1 MLKVLPLLRVF
12 AMMVVAGAIAR
23 GQGAARDNA
32 IAGTVVDART
42 GKPIG
47 AVLVSISEGPNTPPL
62 ESSPGLHGRAQIL
75 TGADGRFLFRDL
87 TSGTFTITA
96 IKNGY
101 AEGASGRRRIGST
114 AAPVPSGDAQSPPEI
129 TVRMWKLG
137 AITGTVVDESGEP
150 VVGVQLRALV
160 RSRSAENRRFVVT
173 GRPAS
178 TDDRG
183 IYRFSGLVPGDY
195 LVVASAPTT
204 SSSVSVFET
213 VAHTGRVNGPV
224 SPPPGTPTGIQVGD
238 GFVGI
243 GRGGAIPPPPIAGHL
258 FVYPPTFHP
267 AALDP
272 GQARVITLSSGEEI
286 ESINLQLQPVPTAR
300 VAGRLEGP
308 DLHGGE
314 YVRLSRPAWQD
325 LTPDLDQDAPSAMAD
340 STDRFV
346 LPAVPAGDYTVRTT
360 TEEGSTRYFAATPLT
375 VAGPEVEVTAV
386 LRPLLRATFRYEFDG
401 ETEKPKLPVGVFSP
415 LLLQRVD
422 GASGPR
428 SISGAFDASGQFEK
442 SGGRFQLN
450 GFEPGKY
457 RVVVRDS
464 PAGWMFK
471 SAMLNGVD
479 VSETPFDLTRDS
491 EEIVLTFTNRWS
503 GISGVVHGAEAETNA
518 AIVLVFPTNSQ
529 SWESCPRRC
538 RGASTN
544 QQGKFGFG
552 SLAPGD
558 YYVVAVPEDQSDG
571 WRDAKTLDSLARVA
585 TRVTILDGEHKTID
599 LEMRQVPQ

>member
-1 MLKVLPLLRVF
+1 
-12 AMMVVAGAIAR
+12 MVALAGAIAG
-23 GQGAARDNA
+23 GQASEPQRNRA
-32 IAGTVVDART
+32 IAGTVVDAT
-42 GKPIG
+42 SGKPIG
-47 AVLVSISEGPNTPPL
+47 AVRVSIAEGANTPPL

-87 TSGTFTITA
+87 TGGSFTITA
-96 IKNGY
+96 TKNGY
-101 AEGASGRRRIGST
+101 AEGASGRRRIGGAT
-114 AAPVPSGDAQSPPEI
+114 APVASGDAQSPPDI

-137 AITGTVVDESGEP
+137 AITGTVVDEAGEP

-160 RSRSAENRRFVVT
+160 RSTSGDRHRFAAT
-173 GRPAS
+173 SRPAS

-183 IYRFSGLVPGDY
+183 VYRFSGLVPGDY
-195 LVVASAPTT
+195 LVVASAPMT
-204 SSSVSVFET
+204 SASVSVFET
-213 VAHTGRVNGPV
+213 LAQTGRVNGPL
-224 SPPPGTPTGIQVGD
+224 SSLPGTPTGIQVGD

-258 FVYPPTFHP
+258 FLYPPTFHP

-272 GQARVITLSSGEEI
+272 GQARVITLASGEEI
-286 ESINLQLQPVPTAR
+286 ESVNLQLQPVPTAR

-314 YVRLSRPAWQD
+314 YVRLSRPGWQD

-340 STDRFV
+340 STERFL
-346 LPAVPAGDYTVRTT
+346 LPAVPAGDYVVRTT
-360 TEEGSTRYFAATPLT
+360 TEEGSTRYFAATPIT

-386 LRPLLRATFRYEFDG
+386 LRPVLRATFRYEFDG
-401 ETEKPKLPVGVFSP
+401 ETEKPKSPVGIFSP
-415 LLLQRVD
+415 LLLERVD
-422 GASGPR
+422 GPPGPR
-428 SISGAFDASGQFEK
+428 SISGAFSASVQFEK
-442 SGGRFQLN
+442 GGGLFQLT

-464 PAGWMFK
+464 PTGWMFK

-491 EEIVLTFTNRWS
+491 EEIVLTFTDRWS
-503 GISGVVHGAEAETNA
+503 GISGVVHGAEAETKA
-518 AIVLVFPTNSQ
+518 ATVLVFPTNSQ

-538 RGASTN
+538 RSAPAN

-552 SLAPGD
+552 SLPPGD
-558 YYVVAVPEDQSDG
+558 YYVVAIPEDQSDG
-571 WRDAKTLDSLARVA
+571 RRKAKRLDSLARVA
-585 TRVTILDGEHKTID
+585 TRVTILEGEPKSTD
-599 LEMRQVPQ
+599 LEARQVPQ